1 MGRRSPAALYLV
13 EARTISSVEKT
24 RSCQF
29 EVSPFIRATSW
40 SAVAIPMSWVG
51 IEMVVRG
58 GMV

>member
-29 EVSPFIRATSW
+29 EVSPFIRATSR
-40 SAVAIPMSWVG
+40 SAVAIPMS
-51 IEMVVRG
+51 
-58 GMV
+58 